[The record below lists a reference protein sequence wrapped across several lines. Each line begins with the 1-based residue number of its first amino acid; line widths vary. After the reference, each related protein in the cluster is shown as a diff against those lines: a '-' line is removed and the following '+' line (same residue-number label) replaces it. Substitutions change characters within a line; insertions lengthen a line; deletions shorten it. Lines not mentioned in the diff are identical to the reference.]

1 MNRILITGP
10 MTDGTYQVEF
20 RTSSDQVLTISVPLG
35 ETAVL
40 EHFQKQMPQGLF
52 VPDVEA

>member
-10 MTDGTYQVEF
+10 MRDGTYQVEF
-20 RTSSDQVLTISVPLG
+20 RTSAGGVLAISIPVG
-35 ETAVL
+35 ETAVV

-52 VPDVEA
+52 VPDVA